1 MDYFSNIRG
10 LWVVEKLNKNFEV
23 INSLSIYSP
32 EYTSSQKHI
41 VNFTKNFKLNYL
53 IHIAAT
59 SEKLLG
65 DNLLRLVLVNEPHY
79 TLFPNLIMAPRM
91 HRVSNIDMMIPSLP
105 HIRGKLSSTSSLVS
119 YSDEFPGFWFTQ
131 LSFVKELETNFS
143 LFYDLERKKFVLLE
157 FHSKVKL
164 TLKRFS
170 LFHFSFNLNNSNGIG
185 YISSEELVL
194 ATTVR
199 ISSYGWVSDQIHYS
213 ENQRGVDTYFFLLEG
228 EILEMLDAKVKAEE
242 EAKAQAE
249 AALKRQ
255 KEYEEEQIKEY
266 FERMEK
272 ELIQQ
277 QIQQQREWLFEEK
290 KLSPH

>member
-1 MDYFSNIRG
+1 
-10 LWVVEKLNKNFEV
+10 
-23 INSLSIYSP
+23 
-32 EYTSSQKHI
+32 
-41 VNFTKNFKLNYL
+41 
-53 IHIAAT
+53 
-59 SEKLLG
+59 
-65 DNLLRLVLVNEPHY
+65 
-79 TLFPNLIMAPRM
+79 
-91 HRVSNIDMMIPSLP
+91 
-105 HIRGKLSSTSSLVS
+105 LVS
-119 YSDEFPGFWFTQ
+119 YSDEFSGFWFTQ

-157 FHSKVKL
+157 FHSKVQL

-213 ENQRGVDTYFFLLEG
+213 ENQRGVGLYFFLLEG
-228 EILEMLDAKVKAEE
+228 KILEMLDAEVKAEE

-266 FERMEK
+266 FETKEK

-277 QIQQQREWLFEEK
+277 QIQEQCEWLFEEK
-290 KLSPH
+290 K

>member
-91 HRVSNIDMMIPSLP
+91 QM
-105 HIRGKLSSTSSLVS
+105 
-119 YSDEFPGFWFTQ
+119 F
-131 LSFVKELETNFS
+131 
-143 LFYDLERKKFVLLE
+143 
-157 FHSKVKL
+157 
-164 TLKRFS
+164 
-170 LFHFSFNLNNSNGIG
+170 
-185 YISSEELVL
+185 
-194 ATTVR
+194 
-199 ISSYGWVSDQIHYS
+199 
-213 ENQRGVDTYFFLLEG
+213 
-228 EILEMLDAKVKAEE
+228 
-242 EAKAQAE
+242 
-249 AALKRQ
+249 
-255 KEYEEEQIKEY
+255 
-266 FERMEK
+266 
-272 ELIQQ
+272 
-277 QIQQQREWLFEEK
+277 
-290 KLSPH
+290 